1 MEGSQV
7 QRIAA
12 RMATAAAPVGRQ
24 DFLIPRA
31 GNQLLRSRAGGQRS
45 CFEIWRT
52 KLAPAISRRRLSTL
66 CATTQSLMCAL
77 AMAVIAEADLRQR
90 IRTGEPKVQKC
101 NFAKRTHLSH
111 VESVYCVFQG
121 QLRQPCYGDIWRKIG
136 GGNRQGHSQHR
147 NLVHR

>member
-52 KLAPAISRRRLSTL
+52 KLSPAISRRRLTRFVPPRKKSCVLERCSPRQT
-66 CATTQSLMCAL
+66 CDHRHGRARRTTKYEILQNEL
-77 AMAVIAEADLRQR
+77 
-90 IRTGEPKVQKC
+90 T
-101 NFAKRTHLSH
+101 
-111 VESVYCVFQG
+111 
-121 QLRQPCYGDIWRKIG
+121 
-136 GGNRQGHSQHR
+136 
-147 NLVHR
+147 